1 MFLCYQQPIIFI
13 IACYNQP
20 DLMISVSTDNNQ
32 QSKCSVD
39 FLSIHVSPWW
49 QFLFLYNKQCP
60 SDLKQHNFP
69 SAYHQFLQSLSLV
82 QLFCNS
88 IDYSL
93 PGSSVHGFSRQ
104 KYWSELPVSS
114 PGGLLDPGI
123 DPEAAAMSPP
133 LLAGSLPLSH
143 WRSLGYHQ
151 KCSKKKKK
159 K

>member
-1 MFLCYQQPIIFI
+1 MMFIYLSKMFDCACLVAQLYLTLC
-13 IACYNQP
+13 N
-20 DLMISVSTDNNQ
+20 T
-32 QSKCSVD
+32 K
-39 FLSIHVSPWW
+39 
-49 QFLFLYNKQCP
+49 
-60 SDLKQHNFP
+60 
-69 SAYHQFLQSLSLV
+69 
-82 QLFCNS
+82 
-88 IDYSL
+88 DYSL